1 MAATSLNVGRLLK
14 ELGNGTLEL
23 RQGTDGAQ
31 QPAVTHVALND
42 VLTDADVFLAEK
54 QKNNTNI
61 HLQDNQYKNN
71 TTQRTTK
78 CVFFSFFLNP
88 LTFTLKSCIPK
99 QTLRSASAQV
109 GRIAL
114 LNNSPFW
121 RKLSTGNDPKSWMS
135 VVFTCPVVGCC
146 HAS

>member
-78 CVFFSFFLNP
+78 CVFFSFFSESSHFHTEVLH
-88 LTFTLKSCIPK
+88 PK
-99 QTLRSASAQV
+99 TNVAICVCSSRTNCTPQQ
-109 GRIAL
+109 
-114 LNNSPFW
+114 
-121 RKLSTGNDPKSWMS
+121 
-135 VVFTCPVVGCC
+135 
-146 HAS
+146 